1 MSIPLNT
8 IYSYFETGDFPT
20 QEQFQAS
27 WSSFWHKDESIP
39 TNKITGLENLLQN
52 KVDKPLYE
60 LHLSDPEAHSAFLAK
75 RNATNLSASDKQ
87 AWKEALNV
95 GELPENVAT
104 IDSDPLIGNV
114 YTKTQSKDQF
124 MMIDDY
130 VNSEGKITAD
140 KLESLALTRIFK
152 AQETTI
158 NDFIYNSDA
167 YQYEESDIVAIP
179 TYISVDMEIH
189 DIDPSTTLK
198 PQYTLYFYIGGDKKN
213 VNNYL
218 NTGVST
224 VSISM
229 VNGLQESLDNKVDK
243 PLEDGIYH
251 IERRRGFTYT
261 VPVAAETLASVM
273 NRNHYAPKGIAF
285 TEETDGTGLPG
296 KHAVLRA
303 NPATYSFSFGNIN
316 PDHTGVYNIA
326 VGYNNM
332 PALTDGSSNTVI
344 GHFAAQG
351 LTTGG
356 ANVALGLDS
365 AKGLTTG
372 DDNTLI
378 GVSAGYGI
386 EGGSG
391 NTMLG
396 KWTGCNIKG
405 NNNTFLGYQA
415 GLNWG
420 KGGSGKWSS
429 NIVIGANTTGHPMGV
444 WGENSIIIG
453 SNLELNGQQ
462 YNKFIINNFTAKDNN
477 YYKTHFIEGN
487 FADRWLRFDTSL
499 QVLRM
504 PAADASYTKN
514 IVARPD
520 GTFGTEDK
528 VDYIPLTGTVPG
540 KPLNGSLE
548 FSNEFLGMLHCGSSE
563 LYINDGLLSMVTKDA
578 NISVNFFEATVENG
592 PKSIKLDDRNSY
604 IEVKSNVRG
613 AGLLG
618 ADYYGNNYEPNSFV
632 QKQWVEEKLEY
643 QYKRPYEVYT
653 AFLNFTEDGNFDPL
667 FIDLENT
674 IGNIEWKH
682 DSTGRYI
689 GTFKEEHYGNWW
701 IDSKINYFDKE
712 LVTDC
717 RAVYS
722 DKGNVVL
729 DIFRVLDS
737 RPAELSG
744 TVGIIE
750 IRLYPGIS

>member
-39 TNKITGLENLLQN
+39 TSKITGLENLLQN
-52 KVDKPLYE
+52 KVDKSVYE
-60 LHLSDPEAHSAFLAK
+60 LHLSDPEAHAAFLAK
-75 RNATNLSASDKQ
+75 RNASNLSDSDKQ
-87 AWKEALNV
+87 AWKTALNV

-104 IDSDPLIGNV
+104 VDSDPLIGNV

-140 KLESLALTRIFK
+140 RLEALALTRIFK
-152 AQETTI
+152 AAEETLD
-158 NDFIYNSDA
+158 DFIKSSDA
-167 YQYEESDIVAIP
+167 YQYEESDIIAIP
-179 TYISVDMEIH
+179 HYPEIRENGP
-189 DIDPSTTLK
+189 DPVLIPE
-198 PQYTLYFYIGGDKKN
+198 PQYTLYFYIGGNKKDK
-213 VNNYL
+213 NNYL
-218 NTGVST
+218 NTGIST

-229 VNGLQESLDNKVDK
+229 VEGLQESLDNKVDK

-251 IERRRGFTYT
+251 IERRRGFTST
-261 VPVAAETLASVM
+261 VPIAAETLASVM
-273 NRNHYAPKGIAF
+273 NRNNYAPKGIAF
-285 TEETDGTGLPG
+285 TEETEGTGQPG
-296 KHAVLRA
+296 KDAVLRA

-316 PDHTGVYNIA
+316 TAHTGVYNIA
-326 VGYNNM
+326 IGYNNM
-332 PALTDGSSNTVI
+332 PAITDGSSNTAI

-504 PAADASYTKN
+504 PVADASYTKN

-528 VDYIPLTGTVPG
+528 VDYVPLNGTRLG
-540 KPLNGSLE
+540 KPLNGSFE
-548 FSNEFLGMLHCGSSE
+548 FSNESLGMFYCGPSV
-563 LYINDGLLSMVTKDA
+563 LNINDGAISMVTQNSNVLVTASKA
-578 NISVNFFEATVENG
+578 SMSNG
-592 PKSIKLDDRNSY
+592 FKSIDIDSSNPH
-604 IEVKSNVRG
+604 IDVKSDLRG
-613 AGLLG
+613 PGLLG
-618 ADYYGNNYEPNSFV
+618 ADYYGYNYQPNSFV
-632 QKQWVEEKLEY
+632 QKQWVEEKFEY
-643 QYKRPYEVYT
+643 EYARPYKVYT
-653 AFLNFTEDGNFDPL
+653 ALLNFTEDGNFNPL

-674 IGNIEWKH
+674 IGDIEWKRE
-682 DSTGRYI
+682 SIGRYI

-701 IDSKINYFDKE
+701 IDSKINNFNQG

-717 RAVYS
+717 RAIYS
-722 DKGNVVL
+722 DKGTVIL
-729 DIFRVLDS
+729 DIFRVPDY
-737 RPAELSG
+737 RPTEYPG
-744 TVGIIE
+744 NIGIIE
-750 IRLYPGIS
+750 IRLYTAMS